1 MGQWNKLLDAQRLQ
15 RVNLVKGYAVK
26 GYTATEAASSL
37 GISKQQLYAYAK
49 KHSINFGGGKQYME
63 KITIVLDDDTY
74 GVDDPDRFA
83 KDADGNTVVV
93 AKVGEAKP

>member
-1 MGQWNKLLDAQRLQ
+1 MGQWNELLDAQQKQ

-49 KHSINFGGGKQYME
+49 KHSINFGGGKQYE
-63 KITIVLDDDTY
+63 DTY
-74 GVDDPDRFA
+74 GLDDPDRFA
-83 KDADGNTVVV
+83 KDADGNTIVV
-93 AKVGEAKP
+93 ARVGEAKP